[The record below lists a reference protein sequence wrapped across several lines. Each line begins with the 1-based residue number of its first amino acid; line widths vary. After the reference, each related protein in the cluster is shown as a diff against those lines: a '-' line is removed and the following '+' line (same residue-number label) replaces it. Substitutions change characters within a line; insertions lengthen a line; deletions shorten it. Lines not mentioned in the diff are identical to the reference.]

1 MSSNRGKFTPEMELD
16 IETAVAEMRRGG
28 IILYPTD
35 TIWGIG
41 CDATCEDAVKK
52 IYDLKHRADNKSMLV
67 LVDSLDM
74 LKRYVYNIPEV
85 AYELIDVAIKPMTII
100 YDNSVGLPDVLTGEG
115 GSIGVRITS
124 DPFSRELIRRLHRP
138 IVSTSAN
145 VSGEKSATFFA
156 EISEA
161 IRSGVDYVVKYRQE
175 DKEPHE
181 ASTIIML
188 SHDGQVKVL
197 RP

>member
-1 MSSNRGKFTPEMELD
+1 MSSNKGKFSPEIEQD
-16 IETAVAEMRRGG
+16 IDAAVAEMRRGG

-41 CDATCEDAVKK
+41 CDATCESAVRK
-52 IYDLKHRADNKSMLV
+52 IYELKRRADNKSMLV
-67 LVDSLDM
+67 LADSLDM
-74 LKRYVYNIPEV
+74 LQRYVDNIPEV
-85 AYELIDVAIKPMTII
+85 AYELIDVAVKPMTII
-100 YDNSVGLPDVLTGEG
+100 YDNSIGLPDVLTGEG
-115 GSIGVRITS
+115 GSVGVRITS
-124 DPFSRELIRRLHRP
+124 EAFSRELIRRLRRP

-145 VSGEKSATFFA
+145 VSGEKSAAFFS
-156 EISEA
+156 EISEE